1 MQLPSLCEKCLYSE
15 LFWSAFPRIRTEYED
30 GSEYRDVF
38 KTWLNIY
45 DGSFYENSQRF
56 MFDWV
61 LNTSLNTHHKK
72 LIKTLSLNF
81 GLCNRG
87 CQAH

>member
-45 DGSFYENSQRF
+45 DGSFYENSQRLPAAVF
-56 MFDWV
+56 AKISILYV
-61 LNTSLNTHHKK
+61 
-72 LIKTLSLNF
+72 
-81 GLCNRG
+81 
-87 CQAH
+87 